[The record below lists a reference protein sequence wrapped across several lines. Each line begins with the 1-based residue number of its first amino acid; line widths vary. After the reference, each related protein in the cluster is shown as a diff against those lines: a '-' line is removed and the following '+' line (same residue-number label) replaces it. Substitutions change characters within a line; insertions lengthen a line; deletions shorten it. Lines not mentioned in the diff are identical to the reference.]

1 MQNKFKAFLLIAI
14 SSSLFGFI
22 SFSFTN
28 NLETGHQTKINGNEF
43 IKEDRTTVN
52 GKVLCLIL
60 TTEDKIKDQALPVW
74 NNWAKYCHKSRF
86 VLNAMNLTNILKY
99 SNNKSYFSNEDEYKM
114 ILNLPIM
121 HLNIIENYDRMA
133 EKVLLSVKKSFDEY
147 HDEYKWFLLVDDD
160 TFIFVNHLYNFI
172 LNRSYDDP
180 VTYGYNFKTLVP
192 TGYHSG
198 GGGILMTYEAI
209 KRISKNIENGI
220 CAEKTG
226 YGDVALGRCAYK
238 ANITLGNSL
247 DELGRERFH
256 YNAFPHHFKG
266 IHPQWAY
273 DYSSNPI
280 RNGIDCCSDQS
291 ISFHYTSIEQMN
303 FYANMFNQTFFK
315 NIYKDF
321 KKK

>member
-1 MQNKFKAFLLIAI
+1 MNNKLKYFLIVLI
-14 SSSLFGFI
+14 SSSLFGSI
-22 SFSFTN
+22 LFSFIA
-28 NLETGHQTKINGNEF
+28 NLNIDYKTKVSENELIN
-43 IKEDRTTVN
+43 EDLTAVN
-52 GKVLCLIL
+52 GKVMCLIL
-60 TTEDKIKDQALPVW
+60 TTEDKIKERAIPVW
-74 NNWAKYCHKSRF
+74 NNWAKHCHKALF
-86 VLNAMNLTNILKY
+86 ALNAKNFTDILKT
-99 SNNKSYFSNEDEYKM
+99 NETKRYFSNQNEYQM
-114 ILNLPIM
+114 ALNLPMM
-121 HLNIIENYDRMA
+121 HLNITENYDIMA
-133 EKVLLSVKKSFDEY
+133 EKVLLSVKKAFDEY

-180 VTYGYNFKTLVP
+180 LTYGYNFKTIIP

-198 GGGILMTYEAI
+198 GGGTLMTYEAI
-209 KRISKNIENGI
+209 KRISKNIENGS

-226 YGDVALGRCAYK
+226 YGDVALGRCAYIS
-238 ANITLGNSL
+238 NVTLGNSL

-256 YNAFPHHFKG
+256 YNAFPAHFKG
-266 IHPQWAY
+266 HHPDWAH

-280 RNGIDCCSDQS
+280 RNDIDCCSDQT
-291 ISFHYTSIEQMN
+291 ISFHYSSIEQMN